1 MGSVSS
7 VVKKSILRGEK
18 KDFMSDI
25 AIKVRGLGKKYYIG
39 EKLPQRSLA
48 GSIKNAAGFPW
59 KVAKSL
65 ISGKAIDQREEFWAL
80 KDVAFDVKQGEV
92 LGIIGRNGAG
102 KSTLLKILSRIT
114 TPTEGEGELFGRVGC
129 LLEVGTGFH
138 PELTGRE
145 NVFLNGSLLGMSNVE
160 IKQRF
165 DEIVDF
171 SGVERFLDTPV
182 KFYSSGMY
190 TRLAF
195 SVAAHLNPEILI
207 VDEVLAVGDAE
218 FQKKCLGK
226 MDSIAKEGR
235 TILFVSHNMSAIGQL
250 CAQAIVLE
258 NGNVAF
264 NGNVH
269 DAISQYYHG
278 NTCSPFSVD
287 YTKQDS
293 KPGDDWACLLAAHIE
308 DMNGKHIG
316 TADIGESFKVVISYR
331 VNDTVPV
338 QPNPF
343 LNLNTSSGIL
353 AFATSGR
360 MTGSNIPGEYQA
372 HCIIPGNFLN
382 NDTYSIDIGLVFLHS
397 GVRVSFC
404 ERSILAVNINE
415 NIAETLDGL
424 RNGFSGV
431 IPGAIRPV
439 MQWQIA
445 RTP

>member
-1 MGSVSS
+1 
-7 VVKKSILRGEK
+7 
-18 KDFMSDI
+18 MSDI
-25 AIKVRGLGKKYYIG
+25 AIKVRGLGKKYHIG

-65 ISGKAIDQREEFWAL
+65 IAGKAIDQREEFWAL

-114 TPTEGEGELFGRVGC
+114 TPTEGEVELFGRVGC

-226 MDSIAKEGR
+226 MDSIAKSGR
-235 TILFVSHNMSAIGQL
+235 TIIFVSHNM
-250 CAQAIVLE
+250 QAVKNICQKGIWLNKGLLASYGEIAEIANEYINSETHLVGE
-258 NGNVAF
+258 VIF
-264 NGNVH
+264 
-269 DAISQYYHG
+269 
-278 NTCSPFSVD
+278 
-287 YTKQDS
+287 TKE
-293 KPGDDWACLLAAHIE
+293 KPGDNKAVLHAVRVKDESGNITTEVQINKPFAIEMEFELFANGMKVAPNLHIK
-308 DMNGKHIG
+308 DAWGNYVCV
-316 TADIGESFKVVISYR
+316 TADTLLDKDCTMKNHAGKYKTICRFPANLLNSGTYYIGAALTSFE
-331 VNDTVPV
+331 P
-338 QPNPF
+338 
-343 LNLNTSSGIL
+343 
-353 AFATSGR
+353 
-360 MTGSNIPGEYQA
+360 
-372 HCIIPGNFLN
+372 
-382 NDTYSIDIGLVFLHS
+382 
-397 GVRVSFC
+397 
-404 ERSILAVNINE
+404 LAVHFHVHDIVFVSIHDPIDNVPTRYPGYVGE
-415 NIAETLDGL
+415 
-424 RNGFSGV
+424 
-431 IPGAIRPV
+431 IPGAFRPLLN
-439 MQWQIA
+439 WELLKE
-445 RTP
+445 

>member
-1 MGSVSS
+1 MLKNSFLDV
-7 VVKKSILRGEK
+7 LHGEK

-25 AIKVRGLGKKYYIG
+25 AIKVRGLGKKYHIG

-48 GSIKNAAGFPW
+48 GSIKNAAAFPW
-59 KVAKSL
+59 KVAKNL

-114 TPTEGEGELFGRVGC
+114 TPTEGEVELFGRVGC

-226 MDSIAKEGR
+226 MDDIARSGR
-235 TILFVSHNMSAIGQL
+235 TIIFVSHNMGAVKSL
-250 CAQAIVLE
+250 CQKGLLLN
-258 NGNVAF
+258 NG
-264 NGNVH
+264 
-269 DAISQYYHG
+269 
-278 NTCSPFSVD
+278 SVFLSGD
-287 YTKQDS
+287 IDRVIEKYSETIELYT
-293 KPGDDWACLLAAHIE
+293 
-308 DMNGKHIG
+308 
-316 TADIGESFKVVISYR
+316 
-331 VNDTVPV
+331 
-338 QPNPF
+338 
-343 LNLNTSSGIL
+343 NTSPIAGRTDRQGNGDLLIQKFDLINSSDNNRMINEKQIGFVLKYMAKCDLFFCRIL
-353 AFATSGR
+353 ISINNSVGECIIFMDSTTINDFPKQIRRKGKFEIKITRDFGLADGCYFV
-360 MTGSNIPGEYQA
+360 NIAVFVNEIMADYIQNALIFHVEKGCFYEGGKSPAGKGMCHVKQKWEYQA
-372 HCIIPGNFLN
+372 L
-382 NDTYSIDIGLVFLHS
+382 
-397 GVRVSFC
+397 
-404 ERSILAVNINE
+404 
-415 NIAETLDGL
+415 
-424 RNGFSGV
+424 
-431 IPGAIRPV
+431 
-439 MQWQIA
+439 
-445 RTP
+445 

>member
-1 MGSVSS
+1 
-7 VVKKSILRGEK
+7 
-18 KDFMSDI
+18 MSDI

-48 GSIKNAAGFPW
+48 GSIKNAAGLPW

-114 TPTEGEGELFGRVGC
+114 TPTEGEVELFGRVGC

-145 NVFLNGSLLGMSNVE
+145 NIFLNGSLLGMSNVE

-171 SGVERFLDTPV
+171 SGVERFLETPV

-226 MDSIAKEGR
+226 MDSIAKSGR
-235 TILFVSHNMSAIGQL
+235 TILFVSHNMAAIEQLCTSAILLNNGARAKSNTDVASVVKEYVFANEL
-250 CAQAIVLE
+250 SKLSCGWE
-258 NGNVAF
+258 NPGTDNF
-264 NGNVH
+264 DNDYFKPLKFYFS
-269 DAISQYYHG
+269 DADGHEIR
-278 NTCSPFSVD
+278 NMPIRND
-287 YTKQDS
+287 QDI
-293 KPGDDWACLLAAHIE
+293 WI
-308 DMNGKHIG
+308 NI
-316 TADIGESFKVVISYR
+316 TGETRKLDPALYFGI
-331 VNDTVPV
+331 
-338 QPNPF
+338 
-343 LNLNTSSGIL
+343 GIL
-353 AFATSGR
+353 TETDTFLFGSMFFDGHPDVWPKIKTGTNLLRCQFPKHLLNEGIYKIEIHGGLLNKEFYFLPGHDNPKIFLEIKGGLSKSPLWTEKRLGLFAPV
-360 MTGSNIPGEYQA
+360 IEWK
-372 HCIIPGNFLN
+372 
-382 NDTYSIDIGLVFLHS
+382 
-397 GVRVSFC
+397 
-404 ERSILAVNINE
+404 NINS
-415 NIAETLDGL
+415 I
-424 RNGFSGV
+424 
-431 IPGAIRPV
+431 
-439 MQWQIA
+439 Q
-445 RTP
+445 

>member
-1 MGSVSS
+1 
-7 VVKKSILRGEK
+7 
-18 KDFMSDI
+18 MSDI

-65 ISGKAIDQREEFWAL
+65 IAGKAIDQREEFWAL

-114 TPTEGEGELFGRVGC
+114 TPTEGEVELFGRVGC

-226 MDSIAKEGR
+226 MDDIAKSGR
-235 TILFVSHNMSAIGQL
+235 TILFVSHNM
-250 CAQAIVLE
+250 QAILHLCNKCLLLAEGQMKLIDETAIAINSYLENTNSSMVLE
-258 NGNVAF
+258 KLFPDPPDSSIWIKRVSIYQKRGQDQVMEWNNPIEICMEYYIKQKVKGINFFINIYKHMQEVLTSYDVDEQTELLGERAPGN
-264 NGNVH
+264 
-269 DAISQYYHG
+269 
-278 NTCSPFSVD
+278 
-287 YTKQDS
+287 YTATFRLPGKTL
-293 KPGDDWACLLAAHIE
+293 KPGIYHLRIGAGIINVRAIVAHEECLVFELENTI
-308 DMNGKHIG
+308 
-316 TADIGESFKVVISYR
+316 TAI
-331 VNDTVPV
+331 
-338 QPNPF
+338 
-343 LNLNTSSGIL
+343 TSHSIKY
-353 AFATSGR
+353 TD
-360 MTGSNIPGEYQA
+360 SNIN
-372 HCIIPGNFLN
+372 IP
-382 NDTYSIDIGLVFLHS
+382 VK
-397 GVRVSFC
+397 
-404 ERSILAVNINE
+404 
-415 NIAETLDGL
+415 
-424 RNGFSGV
+424 
-431 IPGAIRPV
+431 
-439 MQWQIA
+439 WQII
-445 RTP
+445 RQD

>member
-1 MGSVSS
+1 
-7 VVKKSILRGEK
+7 
-18 KDFMSDI
+18 MSDI
-25 AIKVRGLGKKYYIG
+25 AIKVRGRGKKYYIG

-65 ISGKAIDQREEFWAL
+65 IAGKALDQREEFWAL

-114 TPTEGEGELFGRVGC
+114 TPTEGEVELFGRVGC

-226 MDSIAKEGR
+226 MDSIAKSGR
-235 TILFVSHNMSAIGQL
+235 TIIFVSHNMMAVKQL
-250 CAQAIVLE
+250 CSKGIYLNEGKMQYAGSVNAAIDTYLNLE
-258 NGNVAF
+258 SFEQCGEISWETKSAPGNDEIKIKAIRIRSENEITGKPPVDKDISIEIEYF
-264 NGNVH
+264 NYIPEARRLVSIWVVNIQGIPVFTSCNLKS
-269 DAISQYYHG
+269 A
-278 NTCSPFSVD
+278 
-287 YTKQDS
+287 S
-293 KPGDDWACLLAAHIE
+293 KDIDEWCYKPYKKGLYKTVCKIPGDFFNPGIFYVNLYINSKGALDNIFKK
-308 DMNGKHIG
+308 DSI
-316 TADIGESFKVVISYR
+316 ISFKVEEVDRYR
-331 VNDTVPV
+331 EEYH
-338 QPNPF
+338 
-343 LNLNTSSGIL
+343 
-353 AFATSGR
+353 
-360 MTGSNIPGEYQA
+360 GEW
-372 HCIIPGNFLN
+372 
-382 NDTYSIDIGLVFLHS
+382 IGA
-397 GVRVSFC
+397 VRPLL
-404 ERSILAVNINE
+404 EWKT
-415 NIAETLDGL
+415 TLL
-424 RNGFSGV
+424 ES
-431 IPGAIRPV
+431 
-439 MQWQIA
+439 
-445 RTP
+445 